1 MSFASGSNGNCYY
14 LATEDSAILI
24 DAGVGFRVIKKELD
38 KVGQSLDKA
47 RAVFVTHD
55 HADHINSL
63 LGLTI
68 RCYLPV
74 YATAEVHR
82 GISKSYCLKKEL
94 DRSYVKYVTKE
105 ETVERG
111 EFRVTPFEVP
121 HDSTDSV
128 GYCIEVQGLTFVFL
142 TDLGHITETAA
153 RYISRANI
161 LIMEA
166 NHDETMLK
174 NGHYSPHLKQRIAS
188 PTGHLSNRTTAEYL
202 ANHFPAGL
210 RHIFLCH
217 LSKDN
222 NHPELAIKTVELALK
237 EHGITVGKDVELTA
251 LRRTQPSELYQYV
264 K

>member
-14 LATEDSAILI
+14 LATESSAILV
-24 DAGVGFRVIKKELD
+24 DAGVGFRIIKKELD
-38 KVGQSLDKA
+38 KVGQSLDKV
-47 RAVFVTHD
+47 RAVMVTHD

-68 RCYLPV
+68 RCFLPV

-94 DRSYVKYVTKE
+94 DRAYVRYVTKG
-105 ETVERG
+105 ETIEKD
-111 EFRVTPFEVP
+111 EFLITPFEVP

-128 GYCIEVQGLTFVFL
+128 GYCIEVQGLTFVFA

-153 RYISRANI
+153 SYINRANV
-161 LIMEA
+161 LIIEA

-174 NGHYSPHLKQRIAS
+174 NGRYLPYLKQRIAS
-188 PTGHLSNRTTAEYL
+188 PTAHLSNRTTAEFL
-202 ANHFPAGL
+202 ATHFHAGL
-210 RHIFLCH
+210 RHVFLCH

-222 NHPELAIKTVELALK
+222 NHPELALKTVEFALK
-237 EHGITVGKDVELTA
+237 EKGIIVGKDVEVTP
-251 LRRTQPSELYQYV
+251 LRRTQPSELYQFV
-264 K
+264 